1 MIICFI
7 GCYCLKE
14 RKASSSERRGECWVV
29 NVSLKVC
36 VGRNESIMLLFLF
49 IYFFVGNKSILR
61 ELLGEALML
70 RNLI

>member
-29 NVSLKVC
+29 NVSFKVC

-49 IYFFVGNKSILR
+49 IIFVGNKSILR